1 MKAYLGT
8 TGTLF
13 ALLAAAHLLRT
24 ISEWSRVSADPWGF
38 IVEAPGV
45 GLLAAALSV
54 WGWRLFAREQR
65 LGISR

>member
-13 ALLAAAHLLRT
+13 ALLAVAHVLRT
-24 ISEWSRVSADPWGF
+24 ISEWSRFGSDPWGF
-38 IVEAPGV
+38 MVEAPGI

-54 WGWRLFAREQR
+54 WGWRLFAREPR
-65 LGISR
+65 T